1 MLCFQNKYGTT
12 VLRRLGLDKGSSPIT
27 SHLKQNQK
35 EVEVK
40 QGHSTIMREE
50 RKDFITAGNNVV
62 SLVFSEF

>member
-1 MLCFQNKYGTT
+1 MLCFQNKHGTT

-40 QGHSTIMREE
+40 QGDSTIMREE